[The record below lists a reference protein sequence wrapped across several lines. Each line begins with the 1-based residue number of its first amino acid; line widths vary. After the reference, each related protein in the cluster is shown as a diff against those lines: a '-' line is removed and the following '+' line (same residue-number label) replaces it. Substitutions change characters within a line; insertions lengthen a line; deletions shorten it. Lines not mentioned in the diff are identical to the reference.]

1 MNLNS
6 GEVKIVTS
14 FLKYYFFL
22 SNFYPIVVTYDGIVY
37 PSSEHAFQA
46 QKTHDKAIKTKIS
59 LMEKASEARAFGQT
73 IALRKDWEQ
82 EKINIMYWIQKS
94 KFSNM
99 MLEKRLLY
107 TQDALLVEGNNWGD
121 KFWGM
126 VMNMNGVFEG
136 LNMLGKI
143 LMQVRW
149 EIIDTARDRL

>member
-1 MNLNS
+1 
-6 GEVKIVTS
+6 
-14 FLKYYFFL
+14 
-22 SNFYPIVVTYDGIVY
+22 
-37 PSSEHAFQA
+37 
-46 QKTHDKAIKTKIS
+46 
-59 LMEKASEARAFGQT
+59 
-73 IALRKDWEQ
+73 
-82 EKINIMYWIQKS
+82 MYWIQKS

-143 LMQVRW
+143 LMQIRW
-149 EIIDTARDRL
+149 EKIEARYWL